1 MKIALTGATGNMG
14 HGVLDALELSE
25 KITSLKLLVR
35 DAEKGNRLIKKY
47 KKLSSVTTLIVGELS
62 DENACDS
69 LVADTDY
76 VINLCAVIPPH
87 SDSNPLATIAC
98 NQIGVNTI
106 VSAIEKLPV
115 PSQPKFIHI
124 STVALYGNR
133 TGKHSWGRIGDP
145 LLPSPFDIYS
155 ATKMRG
161 EFRVLESDISN
172 FVVLRQT
179 AMLHPNM
186 LSGNV
191 NDGLMFHTCFDV
203 PLEWLT
209 AHDSGILIKNLI
221 EKDSEGQLPK
231 DFWKKCYNMGG
242 GETTRVYGWQ
252 TLDEGF
258 AMIGGSVQDFFQPWY
273 NATRNFHGVWFLDSD
288 ELNDL
293 LCFRTQSHTDYWN
306 EILKINPY
314 YSLGKIV
321 PKKLIAF
328 FVIKRLLSDK
338 NAPSYWANHGDAA
351 RVTAYFG
358 SMEKYN
364 ELRKKSWKEFD
375 LPEKSLHKTPVSCV
389 SENAEWR
396 LDYGFDFSKKDSDI
410 DIEDLRNVAEMHGG
424 KLLAETYSGDIYE
437 KLKWQTQDGEEF
449 SARVYTVLRAG
460 HWHNSL
466 YEKNVWDFD
475 RLCQKDKIFAQ
486 IWYDS
491 HEPNESNRY
500 YFDDEFN
507 ARIAE

>member
-14 HGVLDALELSE
+14 KGVLDALELSE

-35 DAEKGNRLIKKY
+35 DAEKGKRIIKKY
-47 KKLSSVTTLIVGELS
+47 ERLSAVVTLVVGELS
-62 DENACDS
+62 DRKACDE
-69 LVADTDY
+69 LVSGSDY

-98 NQIGVNTI
+98 NQVGVDTI
-106 VSAIEKLPV
+106 VSAIEALPSDV
-115 PSQPKFIHI
+115 QPKFIHT

-133 TGKHSWGRIGDP
+133 TGSHRWGRVGDP

-161 EFRVLESDISN
+161 EFRVLESGISN

-179 AMLHPNM
+179 AMLHEKM

-191 NDGLMFHTCFDV
+191 NDGLMFHTCFDA

-209 AHDSGILIKNLI
+209 AHDSGMLIKNLL
-221 EKDSEGQLPK
+221 EKDSESQLPK

-273 NATRNFHGVWFLDSD
+273 NAIRNFHGMWFLDSG

-293 LCFRTQSHTDYWN
+293 LSFRTQSHTDYWN
-306 EILKINPY
+306 EILKMNPY

-364 ELRKKSWKEFD
+364 ELRKKSWKEFS
-375 LPEKSLHKTPVSCV
+375 LPAKTLHKNPINCTGGN
-389 SENAEWR
+389 ENWHF
-396 LDYGFDFSKKDSDI
+396 DYGFDFNKKNGDI
-410 DIEDLRNVAEMHGG
+410 NIGDLQNVAVMHGG
-424 KLLAETYSGDIYE
+424 KLVSQTYSGNVYE
-437 KLKWQTQDGEEF
+437 KLQWQTQDGENF

-460 HWHNSL
+460 HWHNPL

-475 RLCQKDKIFAQ
+475 RLSKKDKIFSQ

-491 HEPNESNRY
+491 HDASENNRY
-500 YFDDEFN
+500 YFDDAFN
-507 ARIAE
+507 AYIGE